1 MTLTEEKYSDAT
13 AVLLSS
19 INDVCAAAAHDEE
32 LDGGQTFSTL
42 MAISLTI
49 ISQLAT
55 KVREMDALTEKHLA
69 LDLLRQAITEGFGNE
84 S

>member
-1 MTLTEEKYSDAT
+1 MIQAEEKYQDAT

-19 INDVCAAAAHDEE
+19 ISDVCAAVAHDEE
-32 LDGGQTFSTL
+32 LDGKQTFATL
-42 MAISLTI
+42 MAINLTI
-49 ISQLAT
+49 INQLAT

-69 LDLLRQAITEGFGNE
+69 LDLLQQAITEELGNE